1 MRRVGGRL
9 DISVCILYHPASA
22 GTLCSGTIRHP
33 MLRHPMLRQVS
44 TCRYTDFRPPT
55 LRGVRQRGLVFNK
68 ESIESFKI
76 YFAVATVK
84 AIWVMLLGFE
94 Q

>member
-1 MRRVGGRL
+1 
-9 DISVCILYHPASA
+9 
-22 GTLCSGTIRHP
+22 
-33 MLRHPMLRQVS
+33 MLRQVS

-68 ESIESFKI
+68 ESIEYFKI

-84 AIWVMLLGFE
+84 AILVMLLGFD